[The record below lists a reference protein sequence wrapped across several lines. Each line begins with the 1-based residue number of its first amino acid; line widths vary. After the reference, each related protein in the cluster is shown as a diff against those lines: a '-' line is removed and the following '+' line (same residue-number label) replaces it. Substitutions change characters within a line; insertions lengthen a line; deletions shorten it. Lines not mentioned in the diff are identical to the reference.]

1 MPRRPRGRPAHAT
14 TKLICRH
21 CTRPGYSVG
30 GTLAIMFWAAML
42 FVPIII
48 GYTTWT
54 YAKMWRRVT
63 VEEIKSQEHL
73 AY

>member
-1 MPRRPRGRPAHAT
+1 MFPFIMPSSTNPNSS
-14 TKLICRH
+14 LIVWDAVSSHR
-21 CTRPGYSVG
+21 
-30 GTLAIMFWAAML
+30 TLAIMFWAAML